1 MHMKP
6 IMEGWRGYLK
16 EQGQKG
22 TVFEDVIVAMANGEP
37 TGDNGKIKFNPK
49 KANTWKGYTY
59 DDLAN
64 VCLGYIPNLQR
75 GPGTASKVSGA
86 GTGGGDPKTDVIING
101 MKISVKLPGDI
112 QFTSGELKS
121 SADALVYA
129 LDEYLKQPQNQLK
142 QGVLP
147 VLANAQK
154 QAIDDFVEA
163 MQPAIDKRFYPEM
176 PNARAQWKRY
186 LKEGERG
193 YLAMIA
199 ARAQWDWNRGAFP
212 SAGIPKAWKDESE
225 RQIGKVSPRGA
236 YPRLQDYID
245 AYTNLAL
252 EYIDTSK
259 LSTEPYEKIAATLL
273 SDLKKKIKAISRI
286 DPEYYY
292 LILDE
297 WMTGRRQLSGN
308 HVADWLLSPDGLFD
322 ISSIA
327 KTKALAIK
335 WEDYIS
341 WDVRSKGREFLG
353 KAIAPRIG
361 FDQEKYYKTM
371 ATAWRKHM
379 STVRSSATGPHSKLP
394 PAQLPEAQSPE
405 STTETD
411 AIAQEVAKELI
422 SDIEF
427 GFDASAAEEIM
438 ADSGGG
444 DKS

>member
-37 TGDNGKIKFNPK
+37 TGRAGKTKFDPK

-121 SADALVYA
+121 SAAALVYA

-199 ARAQWDWNRGAFP
+199 ARAEWDWRRKKFP
-212 SAGIPKAWKDESE
+212 SAAPVKLTRKEKTPSD
-225 RQIGKVSPRGA
+225 A

-245 AYTNLAL
+245 AFTNLAL
-252 EYIDTSK
+252 KNIDTSK

-273 SDLKKKIKAISRI
+273 SDLKKKIKAVSRI

-341 WDVRSKGREFLG
+341 WDVRAKGREFLG
-353 KAIAPRIG
+353 KSIAPRIG
-361 FDQEKYYKTM
+361 FDQEKYYKTLV
-371 ATAWRKHM
+371 TSWRKHM
-379 STVRSSATGPHSKLP
+379 STVRSPAIGPHSKLP

-405 STTETD
+405 STPETD
-411 AIAQEVAKELI
+411 AIAQEVAKELM

-444 DKS
+444 YKS